1 MAVCGVGGP
10 NMPVRRGNMVTVRRG
25 EAAEMVEPGSRPAV
39 PGPASSSRLLRRLDK
54 SS

>member
-10 NMPVRRGNMVTVRRG
+10 NMPVRRGNMVTVRRA